1 MSKYIKWKLFCDLVL
16 CQVSRDKEDKVGRR
30 GGENRRERGSTPRG
44 CVRVETQ
51 EKNANQKRKRSND
64 RRERAQKN
72 EVRGWR
78 VRMLHRGTLSMINK
92 GSV

>member
-1 MSKYIKWKLFCDLVL
+1 MTLSFVKSAEIKRIRW
-16 CQVSRDKEDKVGRR
+16 
-30 GGENRRERGSTPRG
+30 GGEVEKTGERGSTPRG